1 MRWFCVFKN
10 RKWKYNGKSI
20 KRIFFIFSQKNLDNT
35 KYYFHDQYVKGG
47 GEGYFDFSGFFY
59 FFRGKNLIEEK
70 IEKSETSFNRKF

>member
-1 MRWFCVFKN
+1 M
-10 RKWKYNGKSI
+10 
-20 KRIFFIFSQKNLDNT
+20 
-35 KYYFHDQYVKGG
+35 KGR